1 MIEKEE
7 TKSLMNAATLN
18 IDDDSGTL
26 KIFDLIN
33 SVFKDKS
40 KKSEI
45 LEKLRPF
52 FTLKIIPQKKIDK
65 IYSSIEKIPPEEI
78 DIIEEFKYE
87 EEKYDSRNLFETK
100 SMSLGLSSNDLDLS
114 VSIFGHKQTLDYKNK
129 EDNLENNLKKGSKI
143 HCIHSIV
150 ISLFRIVIDYK
161 KIKLSKQIY
170 EELNEVNNS
179 NATDKKVL
187 LEKLVEK
194 FGLYVPLELIVGGR
208 INISF
213 DANNDEEK
221 KQFHSLLQNQIKAEF
236 EVGFSIFSTGFKMNK
251 ENKNFRE
258 NLSDSINKIENLSVK
273 MNGGD
278 YAYKDNLKK
287 WMKSFNIDNLQIIE
301 YKTLIPIYCFIQG
314 LESKLSICLKPY
326 SEIVLQE
333 IFSLMEKDFK
343 KEEENLNKGSS
354 LNTNIWKVG
363 ITKETYKTFRILRK
377 RICKKLIIKYI
388 DENNDKKNN
397 SDSEDS
403 DSKNCKK
410 IESEDNKKDSENN
423 KIKESVICGEIPD
436 GFKICGWLIKTN
448 ANSKNYD
455 VVCNWERRKELSIIG
470 NDSFKFKVNII
481 KEKNNYKKN
490 VSAKWTV
497 DIFCIHEDFLIS
509 NYSKLSFYRNN
520 RKHFFENCDCD
531 LKECNY
537 KYLLYDDN
545 DDDYSDY
552 ETEDIINKLNLNNS
566 IMTHKH
572 QLNIIFCKSNF
583 ICDIC
588 RRSLLED
595 YCLGCRSCDTDF
607 CKYCIKK
614 IKNANFHEHTFEFI
628 ILMEVGR
635 YFGISENNKIN
646 QNKNLIKCKSCLK
659 IIEDKTLFCQT
670 CNINLCFSCFKKILY
685 KED

>member
-481 KEKNNYKKN
+481 KEKNNYKK
-490 VSAKWTV
+490 
-497 DIFCIHEDFLIS
+497 
-509 NYSKLSFYRNN
+509 
-520 RKHFFENCDCD
+520 
-531 LKECNY
+531 
-537 KYLLYDDN
+537 
-545 DDDYSDY
+545 
-552 ETEDIINKLNLNNS
+552 
-566 IMTHKH
+566 M
-572 QLNIIFCKSNF
+572 
-583 ICDIC
+583 
-588 RRSLLED
+588 
-595 YCLGCRSCDTDF
+595 
-607 CKYCIKK
+607 
-614 IKNANFHEHTFEFI
+614 
-628 ILMEVGR
+628 
-635 YFGISENNKIN
+635 
-646 QNKNLIKCKSCLK
+646 
-659 IIEDKTLFCQT
+659 
-670 CNINLCFSCFKKILY
+670 
-685 KED
+685 

>member
-1 MIEKEE
+1 MKQESKIS
-7 TKSLMNAATLN
+7 KSCSTLTN
-18 IDDDSGTL
+18 DDESGTL

-40 KKSEI
+40 KKTEI

-65 IYSSIEKIPPEEI
+65 IYSSIEKIAPEEI

-114 VSIFGHKQTLDYKNK
+114 VSIFGHKQSFDYKNK
-129 EDNLENNLKKGSKI
+129 EDNSKNSSNKISKI

-150 ISLFRIVIDYK
+150 ISLFRLVIDYK

-333 IFSLMEKDFK
+333 IFSLMEKNFK
-343 KEEENLNKGSS
+343 TEEENLNKGSS

-363 ITKETYKTFRILRK
+363 ITKI
-377 RICKKLIIKYI
+377 
-388 DENNDKKNN
+388 
-397 SDSEDS
+397 
-403 DSKNCKK
+403 
-410 IESEDNKKDSENN
+410 
-423 KIKESVICGEIPD
+423 
-436 GFKICGWLIKTN
+436 
-448 ANSKNYD
+448 
-455 VVCNWERRKELSIIG
+455 
-470 NDSFKFKVNII
+470 
-481 KEKNNYKKN
+481 NYK
-490 VSAKWTV
+490 
-497 DIFCIHEDFLIS
+497 I
-509 NYSKLSFYRNN
+509 Y
-520 RKHFFENCDCD
+520 
-531 LKECNY
+531 
-537 KYLLYDDN
+537 
-545 DDDYSDY
+545 
-552 ETEDIINKLNLNNS
+552 
-566 IMTHKH
+566 
-572 QLNIIFCKSNF
+572 
-583 ICDIC
+583 
-588 RRSLLED
+588 
-595 YCLGCRSCDTDF
+595 
-607 CKYCIKK
+607 
-614 IKNANFHEHTFEFI
+614 
-628 ILMEVGR
+628 
-635 YFGISENNKIN
+635 
-646 QNKNLIKCKSCLK
+646 
-659 IIEDKTLFCQT
+659 
-670 CNINLCFSCFKKILY
+670 
-685 KED
+685 

>member
-1 MIEKEE
+1 MIQKEE
-7 TKSLMNAATLN
+7 TKSLMSATTLN

-114 VSIFGHKQTLDYKNK
+114 ISIFGHKQAFDYKNK
-129 EDNLENNLKKGSKI
+129 EDNSKNSSNKISKI
-143 HCIHSIV
+143 HCIPSIV
-150 ISLFRIVIDYK
+150 ISLFRLVIDYK

-208 INISF
+208 INLSF

-221 KQFHSLLQNQIKAEF
+221 RQFHSLLQNQIKAEF

-326 SEIVLQE
+326 SEIALQE
-333 IFSLMEKDFK
+333 IFSLMEKNFK
-343 KEEENLNKGSS
+343 NEEENLCNGSS

-377 RICKKLIIKYI
+377 RICKILTIN
-388 DENNDKKNN
+388 EDKKKKRYKKYENYLCEKSQVERN
-397 SDSEDS
+397 DYNKNRTNQSEEEEEERNKKEEEEK
-403 DSKNCKK
+403 KNKK
-410 IESEDNKKDSENN
+410 IESEDNKKDSEIN

-436 GFKICGWLIKTN
+436 GFIICGWLIKTN

-470 NDSFKFKVNII
+470 NDCFKFKVNII
-481 KEKNNYKKN
+481 DEKNNNKKN
-490 VSAKWTV
+490 ISAKWTV
-497 DIFCIHEDFLIS
+497 DIFCVHEDYLIS
-509 NYSKLSFYRNN
+509 NNSESFDYEEDDDEKY
-520 RKHFFENCDCD
+520 RKHFFENCDCHYGRD
-531 LKECNY
+531 K
-537 KYLLYDDN
+537 
-545 DDDYSDY
+545 
-552 ETEDIINKLNLNNS
+552 
-566 IMTHKH
+566 
-572 QLNIIFCKSNF
+572 
-583 ICDIC
+583 
-588 RRSLLED
+588 
-595 YCLGCRSCDTDF
+595 
-607 CKYCIKK
+607 CKYKLY
-614 IKNANFHEHTFEFI
+614 NE
-628 ILMEVGR
+628 
-635 YFGISENNKIN
+635 
-646 QNKNLIKCKSCLK
+646 
-659 IIEDKTLFCQT
+659 ED
-670 CNINLCFSCFKKILY
+670 NE
-685 KED
+685 EDEECSY